1 MYFCTFQDSNKLLL
15 LGKLISLSVSGLL
28 GPDTVQPLERACL
41 DKKRQIK
48 SCLTIDIIEHYL
60 TDGLEGLEG
69 LHIGSDGH
77 GTGPLGH
84 SLWCHHLENKGQ
96 NGRSDVN
103 HSELYLG
110 ASKLHSLG
118 HLLGGGVTLPWLL
131 GVDGEQDHLRLE
143 LLQSLRVQ
151 LKRLHTL
158 VPGH

>member
-1 MYFCTFQDSNKLLL
+1 MAMAR
-15 LGKLISLSVSGLL
+15 GLL
-28 GPDTVQPLERACL
+28 VTAFGAITLKTKV
-41 DKKRQIK
+41 KTWKR
-48 SCLTIDIIEHYL
+48 
-60 TDGLEGLEG
+60 
-69 LHIGSDGH
+69 
-77 GTGPLGH
+77 
-84 SLWCHHLENKGQ
+84 
-96 NGRSDVN
+96 DVDY
-103 HSELYLG
+103 SEVHLG